1 MMYIIYSNW
10 EGCAW
15 DTVGISFGYRREDN
29 RIWLYE
35 SNNMQQCVVRPK
47 LKASIMGN
55 AMINDGFFG
64 VPYFGP
70 NPKSNSSG
78 TSIIVEMWMKYEV
91 CYWIW
96 FFFVE
101 LHVGIYN
108 ASAGLQRF
116 DFGELWEMLC
126 KRRVAIEEVRK
137 NCGRSTYKL
146 YIYTMIISHNYI

>member
-1 MMYIIYSNW
+1 MIIWKQQYATMCGETQTKGQHNGERDDQRWVFWRTLFWTKPKIKFEWHFDYSWN
-10 EGCAW
+10 
-15 DTVGISFGYRREDN
+15 VN
-29 RIWLYE
+29 
-35 SNNMQQCVVRPK
+35 
-47 LKASIMGN
+47 
-55 AMINDGFFG
+55 
-64 VPYFGP
+64 
-70 NPKSNSSG
+70 
-78 TSIIVEMWMKYEV
+78 EV
-91 CYWIW
+91 WSMLLNLNC
-96 FFFVE
+96 FFVE